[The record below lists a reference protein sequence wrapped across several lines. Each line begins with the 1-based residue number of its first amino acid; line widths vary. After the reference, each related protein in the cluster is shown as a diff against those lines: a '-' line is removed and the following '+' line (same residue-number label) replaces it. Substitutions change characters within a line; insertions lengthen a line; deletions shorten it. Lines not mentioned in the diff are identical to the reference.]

1 MNGNVINEKINSEQF
16 AAASEIAGKLIS
28 EVEKVVVGK
37 RYEITL
43 LICAMLSGSHV
54 LIEDV
59 PGVGKT
65 TLASS
70 LAKAAGLSFKR
81 AQFTPDVMASDI
93 TGFNIYNRQSENF
106 EFREGLVAC
115 NMLLADEIN
124 RASPKTQ
131 SSLLEAMEEFKVTVD
146 GVTYELPKPFLVIA
160 TQNPSGFVGTYPLPE
175 AQLDRFALKIKMGYP
190 TEAEEV
196 NIISDR
202 MGANPIQSISA
213 VTDVKTVESMRK
225 VVMNIKMDREICKY
239 IVSLVSSTRS
249 HPSVL
254 LGASPRA
261 SLALMNL
268 SKAWAFMHGRDYVIP
283 EDVRALYKHALI
295 HRIILSQEARLGQS
309 SAEGILA
316 EIMART
322 PVPYKGTRE

>member
-1 MNGNVINEKINSEQF
+1 MNSNVISEKIKSEQF
-16 AAASEIAGKLIS
+16 GEAAEIAEKLIS

-43 LICAMLSGSHV
+43 LICAMLSSSHV

-65 TLASS
+65 TLAAS

-146 GVTYELPKPFLVIA
+146 GVTYELPKPFIVIA

-202 MGANPIQSISA
+202 MEANPIHNITA
-213 VTDVKTVESMRK
+213 ITDVKTIESMRK

-283 EDVRALYKHALI
+283 EDVRALYKQALV

-309 SAEGILA
+309 SAESILA
-316 EIMART
+316 EILSHT